1 MASNVDASRDAR
13 GSAAHAG
20 ASGAAADSEADIL
33 TFQLG
38 QLSLAPQPPMGQMWA
53 GKLYCCATGGV
64 AANVIVQGQLA
75 AGAGQ
80 MLAVNLPR
88 ADCWFVPAG
97 APPLDSDPLR
107 STTRATAILRQCSPP
122 HAPAGQ
128 LLFATLPVTQFV
140 TLQFMTGVAVMQCRF

>member
-38 QLSLAPQPPMGQMWA
+38 QLSLAPQPP
-53 GKLYCCATGGV
+53 GV

-88 ADCWFVPAG
+88 ADCWLVPAG

-140 TLQFMTGVAVMQCRF
+140 TLQFVTGVAVMQCRF